1 MKRACSPDP
10 ESLQLTSQYP
20 EDPTPP
26 LVFLHRA
33 WQRLARA
40 YYPAAPAQSPQ
51 PNKRNN
57 PTVDPKLAEL
67 AMSRDDQPFDR
78 TGHLQFP
85 PRATWFQLQENFFNS
100 WMSTFHFL
108 HRFTTSTWLD
118 IVEKNGSS
126 GVELWRGIG
135 HGRCAI
141 ALMTM
146 ALGTFEGVEEVP
158 QPPRTGAEAAVDVP
172 INSQLG
178 DKIFSLA
185 LSISDLA
192 PAPPKLDVIQ
202 ATLLQD
208 IYLMSTCRLNQA
220 YYSFG
225 NTLQMITS
233 QGLHHQLGR
242 NRGLGRDVKR
252 FPDYPKIQ
260 CERRTLW
267 SAYAIDKQ
275 LGLMFGQ
282 PSHFNDDTVDQLLPD
297 CINDEDM
304 RREGPVRSIKS
315 DCYLAALV
323 GHAE

>member
-1 MKRACSPDP
+1 MKRAYSPDP

-20 EDPTPP
+20 GDPTSP
-26 LVFLHRA
+26 LVVLHRA

-40 YYPAAPAQSPQ
+40 YYPAAPAQPPQ

-78 TGHLQFP
+78 TGHLQFQ

-108 HRFTTSTWLD
+108 HRFTTSTWLA
-118 IVEKNGSS
+118 IVEKNASS

-141 ALMTM
+141 ALMAM
-146 ALGTFEGVEEVP
+146 ALGTFEGVEGVP
-158 QPPRTGAEAAVDVP
+158 QPPRTAAEAAVDVP

-192 PAPPKLDVIQ
+192 PVPPKLDVIQ

-220 YYSFG
+220 SYSFG

-233 QGLHHQLGR
+233 QGLHRQLGR
-242 NRGLGRDVKR
+242 NRASDGMSNDSPITQRSSVKGGPSGR
-252 FPDYPKIQ
+252 PMSS
-260 CERRTLW
+260 T
-267 SAYAIDKQ
+267 
-275 LGLMFGQ
+275 G
-282 PSHFNDDTVDQLLPD
+282 
-297 CINDEDM
+297 
-304 RREGPVRSIKS
+304 
-315 DCYLAALV
+315 
-323 GHAE
+323 

>member
-1 MKRACSPDP
+1 MRRAYSPDP
-10 ESLQLTSQYP
+10 ESLQLTSRYP
-20 EDPTPP
+20 DDPTPL

-40 YYPAAPAQSPQ
+40 YYPPSPPQPPQ
-51 PNKRNN
+51 PNQRNN
-57 PTVDPKLAEL
+57 APVDPKIAEL

-85 PRATWFQLQENFFNS
+85 PRATWFLLQNSFFNS

-108 HRFTTSTWLD
+108 HRFTASTWLD
-118 IVEKNGSS
+118 IVEKNASA
-126 GVELWRGIG
+126 GVQLWHGIG

-146 ALGTFEGVEEVP
+146 ALGTFEGVVSEARP
-158 QPPRTGAEAAVDVP
+158 SPAGTGIDVP
-172 INSQLG
+172 IDGLLG
-178 DKIFSLA
+178 DKLFSLA

-208 IYLMSTCRLNQA
+208 IYLICTCRINQA
-220 YYSFG
+220 YYSFA
-225 NTLQMITS
+225 NTLKMITS
-233 QGLHHQLGR
+233 QGLHRQLGR

-260 CERRTLW
+260 CERRTFW
-267 SAYAIDKQ
+267 SAYVIDKQ
-275 LGLMFGQ
+275 LSLMFGQ
-282 PSHFNDDTVDQLLPD
+282 PSQFNDDTVDQLLPD